1 MFKRKFD
8 NRPLGAVL
16 LLVAAMCMSAF
27 AFTRT
32 SDDWTL
38 NPSDYR
44 YDMSLYFTVDP
55 ALYANMDANEIG
67 AFVGDDCR
75 GIAQKLSLPDDE
87 LCLYMRVRSNEAEGE
102 EISLRVR
109 EKESGNV
116 YNLVRKDGEPLKF
129 ASDAMLG
136 LPSDP
141 VVMLPVFSVSAEAS
155 EHGSVTVEA
164 GDYPYG
170 SVVEFNAIPDEGYHF
185 ELWSDESRL
194 NPREVTVTSPVKL
207 SAVFAPNSYNLT
219 FNLDGQLYQMK
230 SVLYGDPVEAPEVPE
245 IEGYTFSGWGDVPT
259 TMPAQDLVFDGVYE
273 AIKYRLSLVVDG
285 EVFRTFEVAY
295 GTPLNK
301 SDYDG
306 FVPDDREGHSFSGW
320 SELPA
325 TMPAHD
331 IEVTGTYSVNS
342 YKLTFL
348 LNGDVY
354 EMRSLPYGTEIVT
367 PTPPEVEGTTFAG
380 WGDVPATMPA
390 YDLVLSGT
398 YTYNGY
404 FITFI
409 VDDEVIAILP
419 FTFGDKI
426 EYPEVAE
433 KEGHYFSGW
442 SESPETMP
450 ARDLVL
456 TGEYVPNLY
465 KYTLYLDGEVYK
477 EDYLSYG
484 MELKFDNPEEK
495 EGYSFSGWGDLL
507 LTMPAHD
514 VEFYGYY
521 IANTYTIT
529 LIIDGATYEVLSF
542 VYGSPVT
549 LPEIPEK
556 LGYTF
561 SGFENVPETMPAY
574 NLELTGSYIANLY
587 KLTVYL
593 DDAIYMEDEIPYG
606 ERIIIPEPQPEEGYE
621 FAGWDIEV
629 PVRMPAYDLVVR
641 GTTREIPV
649 NGVNDITLSE
659 EYGEIES
666 VYDLNGRELSKDG
679 QLDAGIYVI
688 NGKKVVIK

>member
-8 NRPLGAVL
+8 IRPFGAVL

-27 AFTRT
+27 AFTRS

-55 ALYANMDANEIG
+55 TIYANLDVYEIG
-67 AFVGDDCR
+67 AFVGADCR
-75 GIAQKLSLPDDE
+75 GVAQKIVLPDDE
-87 LCLYMRVRSNEAEGE
+87 ACLYMRVRSNEAEGE

-116 YNLVRKDGEPLKF
+116 YDLVRKDGDPVKF

-136 LPSDP
+136 LPSEP
-141 VVMLPVFSVSAEAS
+141 VVLLPLFNVSAEAS
-155 EHGSVTVEA
+155 EHGSVTVES

-170 SVVEFNAIPDEGYHF
+170 SVVKFNAVPDVGYHF

-194 NPREVTVTSPVKL
+194 NPRDVTVTGPVKL

-219 FNLDGQLYQMK
+219 FNIDGQLFQMR
-230 SVLYGDPVEAPEVPE
+230 SVLYGDPIEIPEVPE
-245 IEGYTFSGWGDVPT
+245 KEGYTFSGWGDVPT
-259 TMPAQDLVFDGVYE
+259 TMPAQDLVFNGSYE
-273 AIKYRLSLVVDG
+273 AMKYKLSLVVDG
-285 EVFRTFEVAY
+285 EIFRTFNVAY
-295 GTPLNK
+295 GTPLSNA
-301 SDYDG
+301 DYAG
-306 FVPDDREGHSFSGW
+306 FVPDEREGHSFSGW
-320 SELPA
+320 SEVPL

-331 IEVTGTYSVNS
+331 IELTGSYSVNT

-348 LNGDVY
+348 LNGEVY
-354 EMRSLPYGTEIVT
+354 QMVNLPYGTEIVA
-367 PTPPEVEGTTFAG
+367 PVPPEVEGTTFAG

-398 YTYNGY
+398 YNYNGY

-419 FTFGDKI
+419 FTFGNKI
-426 EYPEVAE
+426 EYPEVPE
-433 KEGHYFSGW
+433 KEGHHFSGW
-442 SESPETMP
+442 SETPEMMP

-484 MELKFDNPEEK
+484 SELKFDDPEEK

-507 LTMPAHD
+507 LTMPAYD

-529 LIIDGATYEVLSF
+529 LIIDDAPYEVLSF
-542 VYGSPVT
+542 VYGSPVN
-549 LPEIPEK
+549 LPEIPERE
-556 LGYTF
+556 GYTF

-574 NLELTGSYIANLY
+574 NFELSGRYVANLY

-593 DDAIYMEDEIPYG
+593 DDTLYMEDEIPYG
-606 ERIIIPEPQPEEGYE
+606 ERIIIPEPQPEKGYE
-621 FAGWDIEV
+621 FVGWDIEV

-641 GTTREIPV
+641 GTTREMLGS
-649 NGVNDITLSE
+649 GVNDIILSDE
-659 EYGEIES
+659 TGEIES
-666 VYDLNGRELSKDG
+666 LYDLNGRELPRESKLEPG
-679 QLDAGIYVI
+679 VYVI
-688 NGKKVVIK
+688 NGKKVIVK